1 MASIAF
7 SFSNSM
13 ASVPSESDPE
23 IRESA
28 GSSAA
33 YRPFREALA
42 SFAIANRVV
51 GNSLL
56 SVALPWEPKNPAGF
70 DVSWAWVSVLP

>member
-13 ASVPSESDPE
+13 ASVRSESDPE
-23 IRESA
+23 IWESA

-33 YRPFREALA
+33 NRPFRKA
-42 SFAIANRVV
+42 SRHLQSLTV
-51 GNSLL
+51 NSQ
-56 SVALPWEPKNPAGF
+56 SEIGLPGWRN
-70 DVSWAWVSVLP
+70 WQTRQT

>member
-13 ASVPSESDPE
+13 ASVPSGSDPE

-33 YRPFREALA
+33 FLERFEKR
-42 SFAIANRVV
+42 SVICNR
-51 GNSLL
+51 
-56 SVALPWEPKNPAGF
+56 
-70 DVSWAWVSVLP
+70 

>member
-13 ASVPSESDPE
+13 ASVRSESDPE
-23 IRESA
+23 IWESA

-33 YRPFREALA
+33 YRPFREGPA
-42 SFAIANRVV
+42 SFAIANRKFTIRNRIARVAKLADASDL
-51 GNSLL
+51 G
-56 SVALPWEPKNPAGF
+56 SVEIPR
-70 DVSWAWVSVLP
+70 

>member
-13 ASVPSESDPE
+13 ASVPSGSDPE

-33 YRPFREALA
+33 FRPFREAQRHLQ
-42 SFAIANRVV
+42 
-51 GNSLL
+51 SLTENL
-56 SVALPWEPKNPAGF
+56 QSEIGLPGWRN
-70 DVSWAWVSVLP
+70 WQTRQT

>member
-13 ASVPSESDPE
+13 ASVPSGSDPE

-33 YRPFREALA
+33 SRGFREAQRHLQ
-42 SFAIANRVV
+42 SLNGVV

-56 SVALPWEPKNPAGF
+56 RVALPWEPKNPAGF

>member
-33 YRPFREALA
+33 YRPFREAGRPL
-42 SFAIANRVV
+42 RHLQ
-51 GNSLL
+51 SLTVW
-56 SVALPWEPKNPAGF
+56 SVIRC
-70 DVSWAWVSVLP
+70 